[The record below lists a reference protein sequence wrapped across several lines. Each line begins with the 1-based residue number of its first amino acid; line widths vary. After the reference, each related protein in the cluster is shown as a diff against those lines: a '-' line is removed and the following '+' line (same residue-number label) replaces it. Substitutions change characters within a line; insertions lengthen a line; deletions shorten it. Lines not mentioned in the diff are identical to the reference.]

1 MKKEKISKFML
12 FLMLFAFLFPN
23 LGVKNNKA
31 FCVDANNDLKISS
44 KSAILVSFET
54 GDVIYEKNSHERL
67 PIASMTKLASLSIV
81 FSYLDKGLIK
91 ENDLVC
97 VSDNAANVSSKAAKV
112 GGSSAFLDAGSKY
125 KVSELI
131 KTVIIASANDSTV
144 ALAEYVSGTEE
155 MFVLKMNKLCVELG
169 LTDTHFANATGLPV
183 NNHYS
188 TASDLVK
195 IYKTICDNS
204 LFKKY
209 SKVWMDDFIHPTGR
223 KTELVNTN
231 RLVKTFDGIDGGK
244 TGYTDKAKFCLTASA
259 TRGDTRF
266 VGVVIGSND
275 SKTRFAEMSKLFNY
289 GFANYENKLLVNKDI
304 PLTLH
309 GFKNAKKMVS
319 VYPEENLNKFLPK
332 TENFEFSTGYEI
344 YDLKAPIHQGDAVGK
359 IFVFDKNNMVILETN
374 LIAGESTG
382 EIGFKEQF
390 SKIVHLW

>member
-1 MKKEKISKFML
+1 MKKEKISKFAI
-12 FLMLFAFLFPN
+12 FLILFAFLFPN
-23 LGVKNNKA
+23 FGVLKNEA
-31 FCVDANNDLKISS
+31 FGAIANNEDLKISS

-54 GDVIYEKNSHERL
+54 GDVVFEKNSHERL
-67 PIASMTKLASLSIV
+67 LIASMTKLASLSVV
-81 FSYLDKGLIK
+81 FSYLEKGLIK

-97 VSDNAANVSSKAAKV
+97 VSDNAAGV

-144 ALAEYVSGTEE
+144 ALAEFVSGTEE
-155 MFVLKMNKLCVELG
+155 MFVLKMNKLCGELG
-169 LTDTHFANATGLPV
+169 LTDTHFENSTGLPV
-183 NNHYS
+183 DGHYS

-195 IYKTICDNS
+195 IYKTVCDNG
-204 LFKKY
+204 LYKKY
-209 SKVWMDDFIHPTGR
+209 SKIWMEDFIHPTGR

-259 TRGDTRF
+259 TRGSTRF
-266 VGVVIGSND
+266 IGVVIGSND

-289 GFANYENKLLVNKDI
+289 GFANYENKLLVNKDV

-309 GFKNAKKMVS
+309 EFKNAKKMVS
-319 VYPEENLNKFLPK
+319 VYPEENLNRFTSK

-359 IFVFDKNNMVILETN
+359 IFVFDKNNMVVLETN
-374 LIAGESTG
+374 LIAGESV
-382 EIGFKEQF
+382 EDIGFKEHF
-390 SKIVHLW
+390 SKIIHLW